1 MDRIDVAEHQNARLA
16 ARRITGD
23 AQNIAKD
30 RRRLLA
36 FAHSAVPSK
45 EDAIASGSVDA
56 RDVARRAFDLHDAPG
71 IGKDGTAVDRV
82 LKKGGHFQL
91 SVGDPVVF
99 QVAQNF
105 ALKSI
110 ARPFTG
116 AQAWAVIA
124 FPRALG
130 HTFVPRRKLRRVHM
144 TLLRFP
150 SPWLSRRSVLIGAG
164 ALAAAGSSS
173 SVLAQTVLGVGKTP
187 PHLRFLQPDTSSKQ
201 LGYTHVVE
209 ATVPG
214 RIVYVAGQMGLDS
227 NGNLVGAP
235 GDFKAQATQAWE
247 NVRAALGA
255 AGGNLEHIV
264 KITQFLVHLRA
275 HQALLREVRAK
286 FANPDMPPPASTM
299 VQIGALAREGALYE
313 VEAVAVLPPS

>member
-1 MDRIDVAEHQNARLA
+1 MN
-16 ARRITGD
+16 
-23 AQNIAKD
+23 
-30 RRRLLA
+30 
-36 FAHSAVPSK
+36 
-45 EDAIASGSVDA
+45 
-56 RDVARRAFDLHDAPG
+56 
-71 IGKDGTAVDRV
+71 
-82 LKKGGHFQL
+82 
-91 SVGDPVVF
+91 
-99 QVAQNF
+99 
-105 ALKSI
+105 
-110 ARPFTG
+110 
-116 AQAWAVIA
+116 
-124 FPRALG
+124 
-130 HTFVPRRKLRRVHM
+130 
-144 TLLRFP
+144 LLRFP
-150 SPWLSRRSVLIGAG
+150 SPWPLHRALSRRSVLIGAG

-173 SVLAQTVLGVGKTP
+173 SVLAQTVLGAGKTP

-209 ATVPG
+209 ATMPG

-286 FANPDMPPPASTM
+286 FANQDMPPPASTM
-299 VQIGALAREGALYE
+299 VQIGALTREGALYE